1 MIIAEVVNKGNHQ
14 EENCPQVKQW
24 QHYNTYALFSS
35 ETDAVIISAD
45 EAHEYDFIGLKVED
59 PTSNEWVKVTGFEIV
74 IKGVDENAGSTVPLK
89 IPLFDWLFHTIVPMC
104 PLISEISLVTREF
117 DRDIGTIV
125 WNNQSN
131 NGILSGTVD
140 PAFSS
145 TPFTAFLS
153 DFTSSGYDMSL
164 TIKDSSNKSTTIQSI
179 NAAFG
184 FSTAYDWS
192 AVGANQL
199 TLQELLRAPQT
210 CGSTGCANLTQVTGF
225 SATLSPFDFTATSVP
240 EPAGLALIGLG
251 ALSIAFRRN
260 K

>member
-1 MIIAEVVNKGNHQ
+1 MNIKQLLVSSAIAFTATASNAGVIMSEYSKVDGPMSITTTVVNPITSFTFVNSITRDPANQKNLNVSFVSG
-14 EENCPQVKQW
+14 
-24 QHYNTYALFSS
+24 
-35 ETDAVIISAD
+35 
-45 EAHEYDFIGLKVED
+45 
-59 PTSNEWVKVTGFEIV
+59 PTSFNLMSLS
-74 IKGVDENAGSTVPLK
+74 N
-89 IPLFDWLFHTIVPMC
+89 
-104 PLISEISLVTREF
+104 SLVTS
-117 DRDIGTIV
+117 DISDINGHIGTIV

-131 NGILSGTVD
+131 NGILSGNID

>member
-1 MIIAEVVNKGNHQ
+1 MNIKQLLVSSAIAFTATASNAGVIMSEYSKVDGPMSITTTVVNPITSFTFVNSITRDPANQKNLNVSFVSG
-14 EENCPQVKQW
+14 
-24 QHYNTYALFSS
+24 
-35 ETDAVIISAD
+35 
-45 EAHEYDFIGLKVED
+45 
-59 PTSNEWVKVTGFEIV
+59 PTSFNLMSLS
-74 IKGVDENAGSTVPLK
+74 N
-89 IPLFDWLFHTIVPMC
+89 
-104 PLISEISLVTREF
+104 SLVTS
-117 DRDIGTIV
+117 DISDINGHIGTIV

-210 CGSTGCANLTQVTGF
+210 CGSTGCANLTQVTWF